1 MEGIR
6 NYCQKDPEIALFGLI
21 LKNEVDEDF

>member
-1 MEGIR
+1 MEGVK
-6 NYCQKDPEIALFGLI
+6 NYSNKDPEIGLFGLI